1 MKKLFL
7 ITIILVLLIAP
18 TTASAQSSNQV
29 FIFPGF
35 QDEVTVTTE
44 DELILG
50 IGWGACSPGLVTA
63 WIHAADYY
71 WYMNGSLMLSA
82 EETLPYWGPVEQ
94 RGPNPA
100 CLIGN
105 GNLWAASWRYSIG
118 SLPAGDYNINLIYG
132 TNHKMTDGGDSDGNG
147 QLDFYEHLEA
157 SVLVHVV
164 EP

>member
-7 ITIILVLLIAP
+7 ITTLLVLVIAS
-18 TTASAQSSNQV
+18 TTAFAQSSNQV

-63 WIHAADYY
+63 WISEADYY
-71 WYMNGSLMLSA
+71 WSMNGSPILSA
-82 EETLPYWGPVEQ
+82 DEALRYWGPVEQ
-94 RGPNPA
+94 RDPNPA
-100 CLIGN
+100 CLIGK

-118 SLPAGDYNINLIYG
+118 SLPVGDYMVNLIYG
-132 TNHKMTDGGDSDGNG
+132 TNHKMTDGGDSDNDG
-147 QLDFYEHLEA
+147 QLDFYEHLEV
-157 SVLVHVV
+157 SVVVHVV